1 MPSKMGRQEPPGNRS
16 RRPDRPAP
24 LERPSRD
31 GRPDRSGPG
40 QRPTRDV
47 DRRSPRSG
55 GGTTRSPRRDSPA
68 TRPGGPPGPG
78 GNRPGPRNNAPIL
91 PGPRGEILYG
101 RNAVAEAVEGGR
113 TVYRVLLADG
123 IQRDA
128 RIEKILRLAE
138 LGQIAIDDVP
148 RQLLDDL
155 TRGAN
160 HQGVGLDASEYP
172 YVMVEDIAAETG
184 TVLVLDHLQDPQNL
198 GTLLRAAEAAGVA
211 GVVIP
216 RDRAVAV
223 TPAVV
228 NASSGAV
235 EHMMVAQVPNLPRA
249 LDFLKKSGRW
259 VIGLDESATSQPLFT
274 TELPLPAVLVV
285 GGEASGIGVNVAKR
299 CDLSVS
305 LPMRG
310 RVASLNAATA
320 GSIVLFDLMRRAQ
333 AVDG

>member
-1 MPSKMGRQEPPGNRS
+1 M
-16 RRPDRPAP
+16 
-24 LERPSRD
+24 
-31 GRPDRSGPG
+31 
-40 QRPTRDV
+40 
-47 DRRSPRSG
+47 
-55 GGTTRSPRRDSPA
+55 
-68 TRPGGPPGPG
+68 
-78 GNRPGPRNNAPIL
+78 
-91 PGPRGEILYG
+91 
-101 RNAVAEAVEGGR
+101 AEAVDGGR
-113 TVYRVLLADG
+113 VVYRVLLADG
-123 IQRDA
+123 LQRDA

-138 LGQIAIDDVP
+138 LGQVAIDEVP

-216 RDRAVAV
+216 QDRAVAV

-249 LDFLKKSGRW
+249 LDFLKTSGRW
-259 VIGLDESATSQPLFT
+259 VIGLDEAATSQPLFT
-274 TELPLPAVLVV
+274 TELPLPAALVV
-285 GGEASGIGVNVAKR
+285 GGEASGIGVNVARR
-299 CDLSVS
+299 CDLTVS

-310 RVASLNAATA
+310 RVASLNAASA
-320 GSIVLFDLMRRAQ
+320 GSIVLFDLLRRAQ
-333 AVDG
+333 AADG